1 MLVPNPSSVAKAQIG
16 NRDFDLVRPADFLS
30 LESFLTFV
38 FQVSEL
44 SERQSVGSF
53 EISSSS
59 EDDFE
64 EEEEEGIEE
73 DERDQEYTI
82 YSVLPNRQLEVVNKL
97 AAKSQPSSNRSG
109 GLEGLNVRA
118 KKRGDMCEGSCR
130 CELTNVLQ
138 QA

>member
-16 NRDFDLVRPADFLS
+16 NRDFDL
-30 LESFLTFV
+30 
-38 FQVSEL
+38 VSEL

-64 EEEEEGIEE
+64 EDGEEGLEE

-97 AAKSQPSSNRSG
+97 AAKSHQSSNRSE
-109 GLEGLNVRA
+109 GLEGFNMRPN
-118 KKRGDMCEGSCR
+118 KRGDLGEGRSR
-130 CELTNVLQ
+130 EGE
-138 QA
+138 